1 MRIILFRTY
10 EYLKLYIVLSV
21 FHVLIIFYIYQTL
34 HSFLIDGRWGHLPK
48 DSLDNSWLKIVNLE
62 DFICYEQFTNDYM
75 MCQENQLF
83 RIIIRKTLSFL
94 DYHWQL
100 LAQKV
105 QSYFKY
111 TRHFLK

>member
-1 MRIILFRTY
+1 M
-10 EYLKLYIVLSV
+10 SV
-21 FHVLIIFYIYQTL
+21 
-34 HSFLIDGRWGHLPK
+34 GGGGHLPK

-83 RIIIRKTLSFL
+83 RIIIRKTPSFL

-100 LAQKV
+100 FAQKV
-105 QSYFKY
+105 KSYFKY